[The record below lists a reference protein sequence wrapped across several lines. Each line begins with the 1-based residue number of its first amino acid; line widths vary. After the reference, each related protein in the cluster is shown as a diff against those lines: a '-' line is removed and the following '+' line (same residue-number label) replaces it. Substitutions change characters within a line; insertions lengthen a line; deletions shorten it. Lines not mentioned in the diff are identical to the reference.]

1 MGASEKG
8 IEGKPTLDR
17 VGAPLLISL
26 FAFFALLFGL
36 SYLRQGV
43 SKLIAIPSGRYS
55 FLTMQIQLALIFF
68 DLLFGVASIVIGA
81 GLFLRKE
88 WARKAWLVFVII
100 TLLVGLHLTAMQ
112 FFAGYSGLA
121 RVYGWIGLLIFV
133 STISLVYL
141 SKAPIKARF
150 H

>member
-1 MGASEKG
+1 MNRIGGHSE
-8 IEGKPTLDR
+8 E
-17 VGAPLLISL
+17 VSLLTRLFAL
-26 FAFFALLFGL
+26 FAFLFGL
-36 SYLRQGV
+36 PYLTQGLYR
-43 SKLIAIPSGRYS
+43 LIAFDVSGLIAFDSGQRNF
-55 FLTMQIQLALIFF
+55 FLLQIQLAIILF
-68 DLLFGVASIVIGA
+68 DLLIGGASIFIGA
-81 GLFLRKE
+81 GLFFRKE
-88 WARKAWLVFVII
+88 WARKAWLIFVII